1 MLIADDKATDKTH
14 YKDVFGKEFTD
25 LRKETFDWLKGQ
37 ELAVFL
43 FWAGNYPVGAGG
55 IAIAPAN
62 AGFFALGLAFLQKI
76 MPIDELQED
85 FKLNSVI
92 YVAPPFRHT
101 HFDGKQ
107 RVVHNRLDDIHEIF
121 SYNLYPRSEE
131 HTSELQSRPHLVCRL
146 LLEKKKKK

>member
-92 YVAPPFRHT
+92 YVAPP
-101 HFDGKQ
+101 
-107 RVVHNRLDDIHEIF
+107 NRKSTRLNSSHVRI
-121 SYNLYPRSEE
+121 SYAVFCL
-131 HTSELQSRPHLVCRL
+131 
-146 LLEKKKKK
+146 KKKKTTHIQ